1 MLSAVLNAMGDFWSL
16 ITCLHIEPIVAMA
29 MTAILARNS
38 ATQQLLQDKL
48 CSFKYHL
55 NDEYCLD
62 LASQPDSR
70 DKNHILTDVTAYMS
84 GKELIALLPHL
95 TLTLFAASWC
105 DRYPNGRR
113 YLIMASIVGQ
123 LLETILMMF
132 NAVFYDWN
140 YQIIIFSV
148 IPSAFLGNGFIMAS
162 YSYMSA
168 KIVAEKR
175 AVRFLVLDVF
185 LNVGMVAGYVCGGYI
200 VSQTSILLP
209 SVGLRNYGDIFI
221 MSFLLLVLCLIWTWF
236 RVQETEVLQET
247 ETVTDDNDA
256 ETISDDRDTES
267 VESELV
273 ITFHQSGS
281 GFKNCIRSIISLF
294 SLQDIKDMWRTVTKE
309 RPNHDVRN
317 MWLMIGVHFS
327 LMLPSIGLSHVIFPM
342 VEKLYFWDFSTYTY
356 NMALFMALKP
366 VIVSLYIAYVVKKL
380 DLHPLTIIMMGVVP
394 AILAHI
400 SFASI
405 QSPVGFYMES
415 VVGTIAGTATSGVRT
430 FLSLTIPGQ
439 EITKVFCILQE
450 IETLLPLFSTAV
462 VAAIFKATIHFDPT
476 LVVHIFAFLEIISLA
491 VVCGIDLSIRK
502 EVDERKRQESHVKT
516 QSVIEEETSGD

>member
-1 MLSAVLNAMGDFWSL
+1 MLSAVLNAVGGIWSL
-16 ITCLHIEPIVAMA
+16 MTCLHIEPIVGMA

-48 CSFKYHL
+48 CTFKYHMD
-55 NDEYCLD
+55 DEYCRD

-70 DKNHILTDVTAYMS
+70 DKNHILTDVTTYMS

-113 YLIMASIVGQ
+113 YLIVASILGQ
-123 LLETILMMF
+123 LMETILMIL
-132 NAVFYDWN
+132 NAAFYYWD
-140 YQIIIFSV
+140 YRLVIFSV

-168 KIVAEKR
+168 KIAPEKR
-175 AVRFLVLDVF
+175 AVRFLILDVF
-185 LNVGMVAGYVCGGYI
+185 LNIGMVAGYVSGGYI

-209 SVGLRNYGDIFI
+209 SVGLRNYGDIFV
-221 MSFLLLVLCLIWTWF
+221 MSFLLLILCLIWTWF
-236 RVQETEVLQET
+236 RVQETDVIRE
-247 ETVTDDNDA
+247 A
-256 ETISDDRDTES
+256 ETLPNGTDEDTITDDRDTVS
-267 VESELV
+267 LESELV

-281 GFKNCIRSIISLF
+281 GFKNCIRKLVSLF
-294 SLQDIKDMWRTVTKE
+294 SLQDVRDMWRTVTRK
-309 RPNHDVRN
+309 RPGHDVRN

-327 LMLPSIGLSHVIFPM
+327 LMLPSIGFSHVIFPM

-356 NMALFMALKP
+356 NMALFMAVKP
-366 VIVSLYIAYVVKKL
+366 VIVSLYIAFVVKKL
-380 DLHPLTIIMMGVVP
+380 DLHPLTIIMMGIVSAV
-394 AILAHI
+394 LAHI

-405 QSPVGFYMES
+405 QSPVGFYLES
-415 VVGTIAGTATSGVRT
+415 VVGTISGTATSGVRT
-430 FLSLTIPGQ
+430 FLSLMIPGQ

-502 EVDERKRQESHVKT
+502 EVDGKKRHESHVKT
-516 QSVIEEETSGD
+516 QTVIEEETCGD